1 MERDVIN
8 LAGKLKQKYNSA
20 NPFIICE
27 QMGIQINYI
36 AFMNNPKGQFQE
48 LLGDPSFS

>member
-27 QMGIQINYI
+27 QMGLTGIDVSHDTDISCV
-36 AFMNNPKGQFQE
+36 M
-48 LLGDPSFS
+48 